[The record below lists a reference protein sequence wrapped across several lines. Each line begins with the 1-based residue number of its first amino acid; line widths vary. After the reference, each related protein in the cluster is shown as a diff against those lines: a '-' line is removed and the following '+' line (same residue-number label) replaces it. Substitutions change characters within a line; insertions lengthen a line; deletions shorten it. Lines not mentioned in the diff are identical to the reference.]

1 MGSCHQC
8 SILNKQIVIYIDIW
22 LDRPTVLTLK
32 GVNITVMAVLV
43 VRDIAHHICITATGP
58 VIPAP
63 GDTHVTVTDEA
74 LKTLAILV
82 AATEVFSSLIATGGM
97 SVRTVGVRAAS

>member
-8 SILNKQIVIYIDIW
+8 SILSQQTVIYIDFW
-22 LDRPTVLTLK
+22 LDGLTVLTLK
-32 GVNITVMAVLV
+32 GFNITVMAVLV
-43 VRDIAHHICITATGP
+43 VRNIAHHICITATGP

-74 LKTLAILV
+74 IKALAILV
-82 AATEVFSSLIATGGM
+82 AATKVFSSLVATGGV